1 ADPKAPGAI
10 QAAGL
15 VNDPDALVRLAAL
28 LALADAPSS
37 PEAAQAVVAALAEG
51 KVEGDRWLPDAA
63 TSAAAQHAGPF
74 LKALA
79 ARKFA
84 KAPSTT
90 TLTIANRVAE
100 HYARSIPS
108 GSSVDVLIGL
118 EDADKGVTDAVIAGL
133 AAG

>member
-37 PEAAQAVVAALAEG
+37 PEAAQAIVAALAEG
-51 KVEGDRWLPDAA
+51 KVEGDKWLPDAA

-79 ARKFA
+79 ARKYA
-84 KAPSTT
+84 RPASAT
-90 TLTIANRVAE
+90 TLSIANRVAE
-100 HYARSIPS
+100 HYARGATA
-108 GSSVDVLIGL
+108 GSSPEVLLGL
-118 EDADKGVTDAVIAGL
+118 KDADKGVADAIIA
-133 AAG
+133 